1 MGTMIKFENGT
12 LVLNSIFTKE
22 DVAEINEYVEHVRNQ
37 ERESVLALLDEML
50 EDKSGINL
58 RGAIELLRDEKHP
71 PKRFRDISNGE

>member
-1 MGTMIKFENGT
+1 MGMREAAKLNVVKRHWIQVGEKRENERI
-12 LVLNSIFTKE
+12 LN
-22 DVAEINEYVEHVRNQ
+22 
-37 ERESVLALLDEML
+37 LLDEML